1 MCGIALIVSGIRIDT
16 SSLPF
21 DSTTATP
28 TRKSEKLLFSLDDL
42 KEALRRRGPDSFGA
56 KKVLLQ
62 LLGQNG
68 VSSFTVEEDG
78 DAADGAIE
86 TAKLHFFGATLQL
99 RGINP
104 LVQPLTD
111 ASGNVLVYNGEI
123 FGGLHLAS
131 DCNDAEFLLQTL
143 GECCSCGSCATDR
156 CVECGKSSIAGV
168 LSAIKGPWAIIYWQD
183 SSRTLWFGRDAF
195 GRRSLLVHWPTV
207 DDSTFLLSSVSPV
220 SPVQQASAEY
230 EDHNGIGCLSY
241 WEELPCGIYSVHV
254 DASKTSGYLVGEV
267 KIHEYTNSMLNEL
280 IKWERISVE
289 PSSED
294 LHTFCHKLSLGQHAK
309 HQPSSEA
316 VPNKTGSIH
325 PAIPMPAHI
334 LLNAL
339 KESVLRRTSMYT
351 VYQAVISGIRQ
362 EKFFPVAILFSGGL
376 DSMIL
381 AALLDKCMDPSYEI
395 DLLNVSFDGQLAPD
409 RKSAKA
415 GLNELR
421 RVAPS
426 RNDNGSGG
434 GANGGGNGADGGGG
448 CVNNDG
454 GRVVNDDGVEGDG
467 RHDGCGGI
475 VCVCLCQC
483 YQWRMAEHGGRLK
496 FCHINTPLHLMAGL
510 PSQIAYGGWQK
521 IRHNIVPW
529 LLFYNTGFNCGE
541 TVNFATGD
549 CFPLGAAASKC
560 YANLRMSPIF
570 AYKELLRWVLDMFT
584 TKTNTGELHR
594 WRLVEIDAD
603 LSDLVFETSHVMS
616 LINPANT
623 YMDLNIGIAL
633 WLAAGGDGWVS
644 DANTYD
650 NDGNHVR
657 IKYKSNA
664 KILLVGSGAD
674 EQCAG
679 YGRHRT
685 SYRRG
690 SWLGLHEEM
699 RLDMQRIWRRN
710 LGRDDRCI
718 ADNGKEVMLK
728 ARFPFLDEDV
738 IRLLL
743 NIPLWEVANLDQPS
757 GIGDKRIL
765 REVAELLGLYEAAV
779 LPKRAIQFGSRIA
792 RESNRK
798 NFGSNR
804 AANQASA
811 GSVTIHRKSNFC

>member
-16 SSLPF
+16 SWLPF
-21 DSTTATP
+21 DSTSS
-28 TRKSEKLLFSLDDL
+28 TRKTEKLLFSLDDL
-42 KEALRRRGPDSFGA
+42 KAALRRRGPDSECA
-56 KKVLLQ
+56 KKLILQ
-62 LLGQNG
+62 SEENLISSFTDDG
-68 VSSFTVEEDG
+68 VSSSERDN
-78 DAADGAIE
+78 ADGIH

-104 LVQPLTD
+104 LIQPLVD

-123 FGGLHLAS
+123 FGGFDLES
-131 DCNDAEFLLQTL
+131 DCNDTEFLMRTL
-143 GECCSCGSCATDR
+143 GECCSCGSCSAGY
-156 CVECGKSSIAGV
+156 CVECGKNTVLGV

-183 SSRTLWFGRDAF
+183 SSRTLWFGRDGF
-195 GRRSLLVHWPTV
+195 GRRSLLVHWPTE

-220 SPVQQASAEY
+220 SPVQFAP
-230 EDHNGIGCLSY
+230 G
-241 WEELPCGIYSVHV
+241 SVQ
-254 DASKTSGYLVGEV
+254 Y
-267 KIHEYTNSMLNEL
+267 
-280 IKWERISVE
+280 
-289 PSSED
+289 
-294 LHTFCHKLSLGQHAK
+294 
-309 HQPSSEA
+309 
-316 VPNKTGSIH
+316 
-325 PAIPMPAHI
+325 AIPVPAHS
-334 LLNAL
+334 LLDAL
-339 KESVLRRTSMYT
+339 KESVLRRTSLYN
-351 VYQAVISGIRQ
+351 VYQAVTSGIRQ
-362 EKFFPVAILFSGGL
+362 EEFVPVAILFSGGL

-381 AALLDKCMDPSYEI
+381 AALLDKCLDPNYEI
-395 DLLNVSFDGQLAPD
+395 DLLNVSFDGHLAPD
-409 RKSAKA
+409 RQSAKA

-426 RNDNGSGG
+426 R
-434 GANGGGNGADGGGG
+434 
-448 CVNNDG
+448 
-454 GRVVNDDGVEGDG
+454 
-467 RHDGCGGI
+467 
-475 VCVCLCQC
+475 
-483 YQWRMAEHGGRLK
+483 K
-496 FCHINTPLHLMAGL
+496 
-510 PSQIAYGGWQK
+510 
-521 IRHNIVPW
+521 
-529 LLFYNTGFNCGE
+529 
-541 TVNFATGD
+541 
-549 CFPLGAAASKC
+549 
-560 YANLRMSPIF
+560 
-570 AYKELLRWVLDMFT
+570 
-584 TKTNTGELHR
+584 

-603 LSDLVFETSHVMS
+603 LSDLVFETSHVVS

-633 WLAAGGDGWVS
+633 WLASGGNGWVS
-644 DANTYD
+644 DANISD
-650 NDGNHVR
+650 NDNNHVR

-718 ADNGKEVMLK
+718 ADNGKE

-743 NIPLWEVANLDQPS
+743 NMPLWEVANLDQPI
-757 GIGDKRIL
+757 GIGDKKIL
-765 REVAELLGLYEAAV
+765 REVAKLLGLYEAAV

-811 GSVTIHRKSNFC
+811 GSVRINRKSSFC